1 MKEIGTLSKKNEHTV
16 KQSNKVLL
24 PIIIMMGFI
33 PLIVHM
39 YVYNCN
45 LSQFEW
51 FSANADRQSDFFFAW
66 KMIAI
71 VAVAIVM
78 IGILLYQALKKNK
91 KMEFRLENSFY
102 FLFLYAMFVGMSA
115 LFSGYKYWVVRGTFE
130 LFESVW
136 VVFAYILLCYY
147 TYQFVQNER
156 QVKFILGAA
165 GIGMTI
171 VTLIGVFQYF
181 KLDFFKTDFGK
192 HLILNPS
199 WWSNLEALNFN
210 MLEGTSYTTLYN
222 PNFLSFYFG
231 MLVPLLVC
239 LFVASRKIWQKLLLA
254 VAEILCLICLKGSG
268 SDTGWMAIVIG
279 ASIIALVLASRRKK
293 IFYTVL
299 GIGVTGMVLIILL
312 GMKTDVGVRI
322 KDSIVGTYH
331 YNEQFALRSVETGED
346 NVMLDF
352 RGNKLYLS
360 YITDAEGN
368 ALSTVMD
375 ENGQELE
382 LVLTDETNHYYV
394 LSDSRFEGMGIQSV
408 KLGENEVPAVAV
420 WSDGLTWNFVNLGG
434 VYYYC
439 NTAGKAVEFPNVKNI
454 SLLREDAMSFRGHIW
469 NMTIPLLGKH
479 VFMGSGANT
488 YMFEYP
494 QNDYLGQVYI
504 YGGSSLEVKAHCW
517 YLQQWVETGLIG
529 TLALLAFLGWYV
541 IRSMRIYRRAD
552 LHESI
557 SWVGFGLFA
566 AVLVYLI
573 AAIANDSNVCTAP
586 MFWGMLGLGL
596 ATNRMIVEKEKLFA
610 QQVDTAV
617 VDEVQ
622 TDMTEA
628 VSSKESVKEAEAV
641 RPKQTSS
648 KKQTRKQRKNHKK

>member
-1 MKEIGTLSKKNEHTV
+1 MSKKNEHTV

-78 IGILLYQALKKNK
+78 IGILLYQALKKKK

-130 LFESVW
+130 LFEPVW

-199 WWSNLEALNFN
+199 WWSNLKALNFN

-439 NTAGKAVEFPNVKNI
+439 NTAGKTVEFPNVKNI

-494 QNDYLGQVYI
+494 QNDYLGQGYI
-504 YGGSSLEVKAHCW
+504 YGGSSLQVKAHCW

>member
-1 MKEIGTLSKKNEHTV
+1 MSKKNEHTV

-279 ASIIALVLASRRKK
+279 AAIIALVLASRRKK

-420 WSDGLTWNFVNLGG
+420 WSDGLNWNFVNLGG

-439 NTAGKAVEFPNVKNI
+439 NTAGKTVEFPNVKNI

-504 YGGSSLEVKAHCW
+504 YGGSSLQVKAHCW

-628 VSSKESVKEAEAV
+628 VSSKEAVKEAETV

>member
-1 MKEIGTLSKKNEHTV
+1 MSKKNEHTV

-130 LFESVW
+130 LFEPVW

-165 GIGMTI
+165 GVGMTI

-439 NTAGKAVEFPNVKNI
+439 NTAGKTVEFPNVKNI

>member
-1 MKEIGTLSKKNEHTV
+1 MSKKNEHTV

-199 WWSNLEALNFN
+199 WWSNLKALNFN

-279 ASIIALVLASRRKK
+279 AAIIALVLASRRKK

-439 NTAGKAVEFPNVKNI
+439 NTAGKTVEFPNVKNI

-494 QNDYLGQVYI
+494 QNDYLGQVSI
-504 YGGSSLEVKAHCW
+504 YGGSSLQVKAHCW

-610 QQVDTAV
+610 QRVDTAV

-628 VSSKESVKEAEAV
+628 VSSKESVKEAETV

>member
-1 MKEIGTLSKKNEHTV
+1 M
-16 KQSNKVLL
+16 
-24 PIIIMMGFI
+24 
-33 PLIVHM
+33 
-39 YVYNCN
+39 
-45 LSQFEW
+45 
-51 FSANADRQSDFFFAW
+51 
-66 KMIAI
+66 
-71 VAVAIVM
+71 
-78 IGILLYQALKKNK
+78 
-91 KMEFRLENSFY
+91 
-102 FLFLYAMFVGMSA
+102 
-115 LFSGYKYWVVRGTFE
+115 
-130 LFESVW
+130 
-136 VVFAYILLCYY
+136 
-147 TYQFVQNER
+147 
-156 QVKFILGAA
+156 
-165 GIGMTI
+165 
-171 VTLIGVFQYF
+171 
-181 KLDFFKTDFGK
+181 
-192 HLILNPS
+192 
-199 WWSNLEALNFN
+199 
-210 MLEGTSYTTLYN
+210 
-222 PNFLSFYFG
+222 SFYFG
-231 MLVPLLVC
+231 MMVPLLVC
-239 LFVASRKIWQKLLLA
+239 IFVASRKRWQKLLRA
-254 VAEILCLICLKGSG
+254 VAEILCLICMKGSG

-420 WSDGLTWNFVNLGG
+420 WSDGLNWNFVNLGG

-439 NTAGKAVEFPNVKNI
+439 NTAGKTVEFPNVKNI

-494 QNDYLGQVYI
+494 QNDYLGQVSI
-504 YGGSSLEVKAHCW
+504 YGGSSLQVKAHCW

>member
-1 MKEIGTLSKKNEHTV
+1 MSKKNEHTV

-439 NTAGKAVEFPNVKNI
+439 NTAGKTVEFPNVKNI
-454 SLLREDAMSFRGHIW
+454 SLLREDALSFRGHIW

-504 YGGSSLEVKAHCW
+504 YGGSSLQVKAHCW

>member
-1 MKEIGTLSKKNEHTV
+1 MSKKNEHTV

-130 LFESVW
+130 LFEPVW

-420 WSDGLTWNFVNLGG
+420 WSDGLNWNFVNLGG

-439 NTAGKAVEFPNVKNI
+439 NTAGKTVEFPNVKNI

>member
-1 MKEIGTLSKKNEHTV
+1 MSKKNEHTV

-192 HLILNPS
+192 HLIINPS

-210 MLEGTSYTTLYN
+210 VLEGTSYTTLYN

-382 LVLTDETNHYYV
+382 LVLTDETIHYYV

-439 NTAGKAVEFPNVKNI
+439 NTAGKTVEFPNVKNI
-454 SLLREDAMSFRGHIW
+454 SLLREDALSFRGHIW

-494 QNDYLGQVYI
+494 QNDYLGQGYI
-504 YGGSSLEVKAHCW
+504 YGGSSLQVKAHCW

-610 QQVDTAV
+610 KQVDTAV

>member
-1 MKEIGTLSKKNEHTV
+1 MSKKNEHTV

-51 FSANADRQSDFFFAW
+51 FSANSDRQSDFFFAW

-78 IGILLYQALKKNK
+78 IGILLYQALKKKK

-130 LFESVW
+130 LFEPVW

-199 WWSNLEALNFN
+199 WWSNLKALNFN

-439 NTAGKAVEFPNVKNI
+439 NTAGKTVEFPNVKNI
-454 SLLREDAMSFRGHIW
+454 SLLREDALSSRGHIW

-504 YGGSSLEVKAHCW
+504 YGGSSLQVKAHCW

-610 QQVDTAV
+610 KQVDTAV

-628 VSSKESVKEAEAV
+628 MSSKESVKEAEAV

>member
-1 MKEIGTLSKKNEHTV
+1 MSKKNEHTV

-130 LFESVW
+130 LFEPVW

-434 VYYYC
+434 AYYYC

-454 SLLREDAMSFRGHIW
+454 SLLREDAMSSRGHIW

>member
-1 MKEIGTLSKKNEHTV
+1 MSKKNEHTV

-130 LFESVW
+130 LFEPVW

-192 HLILNPS
+192 HLIINPS

-210 MLEGTSYTTLYN
+210 VLEGTSYTTLYN

-382 LVLTDETNHYYV
+382 LVLTDETIHYYV

-439 NTAGKAVEFPNVKNI
+439 NTAGKTVEFPNVKNI
-454 SLLREDAMSFRGHIW
+454 SLLREDALSFRGHIW

-494 QNDYLGQVYI
+494 QNDYLGQGYI
-504 YGGSSLEVKAHCW
+504 YGGSSLQVKAHCW

-617 VDEVQ
+617 VEEVQ

-628 VSSKESVKEAEAV
+628 VSSKESVKEAETV

>member
-1 MKEIGTLSKKNEHTV
+1 MSKKNEHTV

-420 WSDGLTWNFVNLGG
+420 WSDGLNWNFVNLGG

-439 NTAGKAVEFPNVKNI
+439 NTAGKTVEFPNVKNI

-494 QNDYLGQVYI
+494 QNDYLGQGYI
-504 YGGSSLEVKAHCW
+504 YGGSSLQVKAHCW

>member
-1 MKEIGTLSKKNEHTV
+1 MSKKNEHTV

-51 FSANADRQSDFFFAW
+51 FSANADRQSDLFFAW

-130 LFESVW
+130 LFEPVW

-192 HLILNPS
+192 HLIINPS

-210 MLEGTSYTTLYN
+210 VLEGTSYTTLYN

-439 NTAGKAVEFPNVKNI
+439 NTAGKTVEFPNVKNI
-454 SLLREDAMSFRGHIW
+454 SLLREDALSSRGHIW

-494 QNDYLGQVYI
+494 QNDYLGQGYI
-504 YGGSSLEVKAHCW
+504 YGGSSLQVKAHCW

-610 QQVDTAV
+610 QRVDTAV

>member
-1 MKEIGTLSKKNEHTV
+1 MSKKNEHTV

-199 WWSNLEALNFN
+199 WWSNLKALNFN

-439 NTAGKAVEFPNVKNI
+439 NIAGKTVEFPNVKNI

>member
-1 MKEIGTLSKKNEHTV
+1 MSKKNEHTV

-192 HLILNPS
+192 HLIINPS

-210 MLEGTSYTTLYN
+210 VLEGTSYTTLYN

-420 WSDGLTWNFVNLGG
+420 WSDGLNWNFVNLGG

-439 NTAGKAVEFPNVKNI
+439 NTAGKTVEFPNVKNI
-454 SLLREDAMSFRGHIW
+454 SLLREDALSFRGHIW

-494 QNDYLGQVYI
+494 QNDYLGQGYI
-504 YGGSSLEVKAHCW
+504 YGGSSLQVKAHCW

>member
-1 MKEIGTLSKKNEHTV
+1 MSKKNEHTV

-78 IGILLYQALKKNK
+78 IGILLYQALKKNM

-268 SDTGWMAIVIG
+268 S
-279 ASIIALVLASRRKK
+279 
-293 IFYTVL
+293 
-299 GIGVTGMVLIILL
+299 
-312 GMKTDVGVRI
+312 
-322 KDSIVGTYH
+322 
-331 YNEQFALRSVETGED
+331 
-346 NVMLDF
+346 
-352 RGNKLYLS
+352 
-360 YITDAEGN
+360 
-368 ALSTVMD
+368 
-375 ENGQELE
+375 
-382 LVLTDETNHYYV
+382 
-394 LSDSRFEGMGIQSV
+394 
-408 KLGENEVPAVAV
+408 
-420 WSDGLTWNFVNLGG
+420 
-434 VYYYC
+434 
-439 NTAGKAVEFPNVKNI
+439 
-454 SLLREDAMSFRGHIW
+454 
-469 NMTIPLLGKH
+469 
-479 VFMGSGANT
+479 
-488 YMFEYP
+488 
-494 QNDYLGQVYI
+494 
-504 YGGSSLEVKAHCW
+504 
-517 YLQQWVETGLIG
+517 
-529 TLALLAFLGWYV
+529 
-541 IRSMRIYRRAD
+541 
-552 LHESI
+552 ES
-557 SWVGFGLFA
+557 
-566 AVLVYLI
+566 
-573 AAIANDSNVCTAP
+573 
-586 MFWGMLGLGL
+586 
-596 ATNRMIVEKEKLFA
+596 
-610 QQVDTAV
+610 
-617 VDEVQ
+617 
-622 TDMTEA
+622 
-628 VSSKESVKEAEAV
+628 
-641 RPKQTSS
+641 
-648 KKQTRKQRKNHKK
+648 

>member
-1 MKEIGTLSKKNEHTV
+1 MSKKNEHTV

-130 LFESVW
+130 LFEPVG

-439 NTAGKAVEFPNVKNI
+439 NTAGKTVEFPNVKNI
-454 SLLREDAMSFRGHIW
+454 SLLREDALSSRGHIW

-504 YGGSSLEVKAHCW
+504 YGGSSLQVKAHCW

-628 VSSKESVKEAEAV
+628 VSSKEAVKEAETV

>member
-1 MKEIGTLSKKNEHTV
+1 MSKKNEHTV

-279 ASIIALVLASRRKK
+279 AAIIALVLASRRKK

-434 VYYYC
+434 AYYYC

-454 SLLREDAMSFRGHIW
+454 SLLREDAMSSRGHIW

-617 VDEVQ
+617 VEEVQ

>member
-1 MKEIGTLSKKNEHTV
+1 MSKKNEHTV

-192 HLILNPS
+192 HLIINPS

-420 WSDGLTWNFVNLGG
+420 WSDGLNWNFVNLGG

-439 NTAGKAVEFPNVKNI
+439 NTAGKTVEFPNVKNI
-454 SLLREDAMSFRGHIW
+454 SLLREDALSFRGHIW

-494 QNDYLGQVYI
+494 QNDYLGQGYI
-504 YGGSSLEVKAHCW
+504 YGGSSLQVKAHCW

>member
-1 MKEIGTLSKKNEHTV
+1 MSKKNEHTV

-192 HLILNPS
+192 HLIINPS

-210 MLEGTSYTTLYN
+210 VLEGTSYTTLYN

-382 LVLTDETNHYYV
+382 LVLTDETIHYYV

-439 NTAGKAVEFPNVKNI
+439 NTAGKTVEFPNVKNI
-454 SLLREDAMSFRGHIW
+454 SLLREDALSFRGHIW

-494 QNDYLGQVYI
+494 QNDYLGQGYI
-504 YGGSSLEVKAHCW
+504 YGGSSLQVKAHCW

>member
-1 MKEIGTLSKKNEHTV
+1 M
-16 KQSNKVLL
+16 
-24 PIIIMMGFI
+24 
-33 PLIVHM
+33 
-39 YVYNCN
+39 
-45 LSQFEW
+45 
-51 FSANADRQSDFFFAW
+51 
-66 KMIAI
+66 
-71 VAVAIVM
+71 
-78 IGILLYQALKKNK
+78 
-91 KMEFRLENSFY
+91 
-102 FLFLYAMFVGMSA
+102 
-115 LFSGYKYWVVRGTFE
+115 
-130 LFESVW
+130 
-136 VVFAYILLCYY
+136 
-147 TYQFVQNER
+147 
-156 QVKFILGAA
+156 
-165 GIGMTI
+165 
-171 VTLIGVFQYF
+171 
-181 KLDFFKTDFGK
+181 
-192 HLILNPS
+192 
-199 WWSNLEALNFN
+199 
-210 MLEGTSYTTLYN
+210 
-222 PNFLSFYFG
+222 
-231 MLVPLLVC
+231 
-239 LFVASRKIWQKLLLA
+239 
-254 VAEILCLICLKGSG
+254 
-268 SDTGWMAIVIG
+268 
-279 ASIIALVLASRRKK
+279 
-293 IFYTVL
+293 
-299 GIGVTGMVLIILL
+299 
-312 GMKTDVGVRI
+312 
-322 KDSIVGTYH
+322 
-331 YNEQFALRSVETGED
+331 
-346 NVMLDF
+346 
-352 RGNKLYLS
+352 
-360 YITDAEGN
+360 
-368 ALSTVMD
+368 
-375 ENGQELE
+375 
-382 LVLTDETNHYYV
+382 TDETNHYYV

-420 WSDGLTWNFVNLGG
+420 WSDGLNWNFVNLGG

-439 NTAGKAVEFPNVKNI
+439 NTAGKTVEFPNVKNI

-494 QNDYLGQVYI
+494 QNDYLGQVSI
-504 YGGSSLEVKAHCW
+504 YGGSSLQVKAHCW

>member
-1 MKEIGTLSKKNEHTV
+1 MSKKNEHTV

-192 HLILNPS
+192 HLIINPS

-210 MLEGTSYTTLYN
+210 VLEGTSYTTLYN

-439 NTAGKAVEFPNVKNI
+439 NTAGKTVEFPNVKNI
-454 SLLREDAMSFRGHIW
+454 SLLREDALSFRGHIW

-494 QNDYLGQVYI
+494 QNDYLGQGYI
-504 YGGSSLEVKAHCW
+504 YGGSSLQVKAHCW

-617 VDEVQ
+617 VEEVQ

-628 VSSKESVKEAEAV
+628 VKEAEAV

>member
-1 MKEIGTLSKKNEHTV
+1 MSKKNEHTV

-51 FSANADRQSDFFFAW
+51 FSANADRQSDLFFAW

-130 LFESVW
+130 LFEPVW

-192 HLILNPS
+192 HLIINPS

-420 WSDGLTWNFVNLGG
+420 WSDGLNWNFVNLGG

-439 NTAGKAVEFPNVKNI
+439 NTAGKTVEFPNVKNI
-454 SLLREDAMSFRGHIW
+454 SLLREDALSSRGHIW

-504 YGGSSLEVKAHCW
+504 YGGSSLQVKAHCW

-628 VSSKESVKEAEAV
+628 VSSKEAVKEAEAV

>member
-1 MKEIGTLSKKNEHTV
+1 MSKKNEHTV

-199 WWSNLEALNFN
+199 WWSNLKALNFN

-439 NTAGKAVEFPNVKNI
+439 NTAGKTVEFPNVKNI

-494 QNDYLGQVYI
+494 QNDYLGQVSI
-504 YGGSSLEVKAHCW
+504 YGGSSLQVKAHCW

>member
-1 MKEIGTLSKKNEHTV
+1 MSKKNEHTV

-130 LFESVW
+130 LFEPVW

-210 MLEGTSYTTLYN
+210 VLEGTSYTTLYN

-439 NTAGKAVEFPNVKNI
+439 NTAGKTVEFPNVKNI
-454 SLLREDAMSFRGHIW
+454 SLLREDALSSRGHIW

>member
-1 MKEIGTLSKKNEHTV
+1 MSKKNEHTV

-199 WWSNLEALNFN
+199 WWSNLKALNFN

-382 LVLTDETNHYYV
+382 LVLTDETIHYYV

-439 NTAGKAVEFPNVKNI
+439 NTAGKTVEFPNVKNI

-504 YGGSSLEVKAHCW
+504 YGGSSLQVKAHCW

-628 VSSKESVKEAEAV
+628 VSSKESVKEAETV

>member
-1 MKEIGTLSKKNEHTV
+1 MSKKNEHTV

-130 LFESVW
+130 LFEPVW

-192 HLILNPS
+192 HLIINPS

-210 MLEGTSYTTLYN
+210 VLEGTSYTTLYN

-617 VDEVQ
+617 VEEVQ

-628 VSSKESVKEAEAV
+628 VKEAEAV

>member
-1 MKEIGTLSKKNEHTV
+1 MSKKNEHTV

-312 GMKTDVGVRI
+312 GMKTDVGARI

-504 YGGSSLEVKAHCW
+504 YGGSSLQVKAHCW

>member
-1 MKEIGTLSKKNEHTV
+1 MSKKNEHTV

-51 FSANADRQSDFFFAW
+51 FSANSDRQSDFFFAW

-78 IGILLYQALKKNK
+78 IGILLYQALKKKK

-130 LFESVW
+130 LFEPVW

-199 WWSNLEALNFN
+199 WWSNLKALNFN

-439 NTAGKAVEFPNVKNI
+439 NTAGKTVEFPNVKNI

-494 QNDYLGQVYI
+494 QNDYLGQVSI
-504 YGGSSLEVKAHCW
+504 YGGSSLQVKAHCW

>member
-1 MKEIGTLSKKNEHTV
+1 MSKKNEHTV

-192 HLILNPS
+192 HLIINPS

>member
-1 MKEIGTLSKKNEHTV
+1 MSKKNEHTV

-130 LFESVW
+130 LFEPVW

-192 HLILNPS
+192 HLIINPS

-210 MLEGTSYTTLYN
+210 VLEGTSYTTLYN

-382 LVLTDETNHYYV
+382 LVLTDETIHYYV

-439 NTAGKAVEFPNVKNI
+439 NTAGKTVEFPNVKNI
-454 SLLREDAMSFRGHIW
+454 SLLREDALSFRGHIW

-494 QNDYLGQVYI
+494 QNDYLGQGYI
-504 YGGSSLEVKAHCW
+504 YGGSSLQVKAHCW

>member
-1 MKEIGTLSKKNEHTV
+1 MSKKNEHTV

-192 HLILNPS
+192 HLIINPS

-210 MLEGTSYTTLYN
+210 VLEGTSYTTLYN

-279 ASIIALVLASRRKK
+279 AAIIALVLASRRKK

-331 YNEQFALRSVETGED
+331 YSEQFALRSVETGED

-420 WSDGLTWNFVNLGG
+420 WSDGLNWNFVNLGG

-439 NTAGKAVEFPNVKNI
+439 NTAGKTVEFPNVKNI
-454 SLLREDAMSFRGHIW
+454 SLLREDALSFRGHIW

-504 YGGSSLEVKAHCW
+504 YGGSSLQVKAHCW

-610 QQVDTAV
+610 QRVDTAV